1 MSRTRIV
8 GGTYTKITG
17 GTYKMYTEGDTIIS
31 AAGKNDFANAEN
43 IIIGTNPER
52 CEFSFFSSEYI
63 LEGYWSSD
71 KEGKNKITRA
81 SLGDIVYFCIK
92 LKI

>member
-31 AAGKNDFANAEN
+31 TDGKNDFANAEKV
-43 IIIGTNPER
+43 IIGTDPER
-52 CEFSFFSSEYI
+52 CEGNIKFSLHIWKYFFNFVPT
-63 LEGYWSSD
+63 
-71 KEGKNKITRA
+71 KEHTFNT
-81 SLGDIVYFCIK
+81 
-92 LKI
+92 